1 METTRFGSC
10 ELLFCG
16 WKLQLVLQDQSPVW
30 RHKRAKKP
38 FTWNFPPKNKCSRWN
53 LVCDTKTNRQP

>member
-16 WKLQLVLQDQSPVW
+16 WKLRTKAPFGGT
-30 RHKRAKKP
+30 RRAKKP
-38 FTWNFPPKNKCSRWN
+38 FTWNFPPQKQV
-53 LVCDTKTNRQP
+53 LPLEFGV